1 VEYNQK
7 KESEFI
13 VTLIVRQRGSR
24 RYDSP
29 YEFPLTDSQGV
40 DVILDRRRLPDRR
53 KAKYGL
59 DDLKTILSKIYSD

>member
-1 VEYNQK
+1 MKYNQK

-13 VTLIVRQRGSR
+13 VKLIVRQRGSR
-24 RYDSP
+24 RYDLP
-29 YEFPLTDSQGV
+29 YEFPLTDSQRV
-40 DVILDRRRLPDRR
+40 CVILDRRRLPDRR